1 LDFVSGFRVRNSEKA
16 EPVLDLDLLEGG
28 PCSNCEVGLCTV
40 PRSTVKGAKMVDEID
55 VHSMSLVLLVF
66 LSLHPVSLL

>member
-1 LDFVSGFRVRNSEKA
+1 MDFVSGFRVRNSEKA

-40 PRSTVKGAKMVDEID
+40 PRSTVKGAKMIHEVD
-55 VHSMSLVLLVF
+55 VHSISLVLLEF
-66 LSLHPVSLL
+66 FHLRPVSL